1 MSVSV
6 PVSWGELID
15 KITILEIKQV
25 EIKSPDALA
34 NINREHEALTLA
46 QNQAGAETDD
56 LRTLK
61 AELLKINRA
70 LWQIEDDIRDCERQG
85 DFGEE
90 FIRLARAV
98 YQTNDQRAAVK
109 RDINSLMNSA
119 FFEEKS
125 YQDY

>member
-15 KITILEIKQV
+15 KITILEIKQM

-46 QNQAGAETDD
+46 QNQAGAETEE
-56 LRTLK
+56 LRGLK
-61 AELLKINRA
+61 AELLKINRT

-85 DFGEE
+85 NFGEE

-98 YQTNDQRAAVK
+98 YQTNDRRAAVK